1 MAVAQT
7 ERIDGRQERWAEHK
21 RARRQAILEAALE
34 VIGETAPGE
43 EIHARQIA
51 NRAGLSRTVLY
62 RHFEDRADLDRA
74 VQGLILQRVRE
85 ALGPAI
91 ELQGSPRA
99 IIHRVVGAY
108 VVWASENPA
117 LHRFA
122 EAGATPDAVTP
133 SELDRSVGQIASQVE
148 ELLRLGV
155 DVLGVELDDAAAQGL
170 DPLVFGLV
178 GAVFNSVRRWL
189 ARPVVEPSR
198 EAFVELLAESVWY
211 QIHGLVAARGLE
223 LDPDIPIEE
232 LLAAE

>member
-34 VIGETAPGE
+34 VIGETVPGE

-51 NRAGLSRTVLY
+51 HRAGLSRTVLY

-74 VQGLILQRVRE
+74 VQGLIVAKVRD
-85 ALGPAI
+85 ALGPAL

-99 IIHRVVGAY
+99 IIHRVVGSY
-108 VVWASENPA
+108 VVWASENQA

-122 EAGATPDAVTP
+122 ESGAAPTSQDPSAMDVAVGEIAG
-133 SELDRSVGQIASQVE
+133 QVE
-148 ELLRLGV
+148 DLLRLGAE
-155 DVLGVELDDAAAQGL
+155 VLGVELDEATAQGL

-189 ARPVVEPSR
+189 ARPVVEPTR
-198 EAFVELLAESVWY
+198 EAFVDLLAESVWY

-223 LDPDIPIEE
+223 LDPDIPLEE
-232 LLAAE
+232 LLGAE